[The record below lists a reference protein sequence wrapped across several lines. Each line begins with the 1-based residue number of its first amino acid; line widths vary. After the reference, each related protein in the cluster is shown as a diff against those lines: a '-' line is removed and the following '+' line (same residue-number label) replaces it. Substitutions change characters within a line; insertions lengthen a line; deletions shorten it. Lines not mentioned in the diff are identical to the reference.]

1 MILGSCRD
9 AKLRQERGFL
19 LFPATNEN
27 QPMTNNYSIRA
38 EIPGEADAIS
48 ELHNDAFKDDAKIAA
63 LVPKI
68 RKLEAPIATISIV
81 AQSPLGDVLGHVM
94 LSHSWLDAPDRL
106 VDILVLSPLGV
117 ATAAQKQ
124 GIGTALIKRAIDE
137 ASVTT
142 SPILILEG
150 NPAFY
155 GPRGFEK
162 AKDYGIRS
170 PSLRIPEAALQ
181 LVRLPSYK
189 ASTTGTLVYRE
200 LWWELDSV
208 GLRRS

>member
-1 MILGSCRD
+1 MQNFAGS
-9 AKLRQERGFL
+9 EVFL
-19 LFPATNEN
+19 PFPTTNEN
-27 QPMTNNYSIRA
+27 QPMTINYSIRA

-48 ELHNDAFKDDAKIAA
+48 GLHNDAFKGDAKIAS
-63 LVPKI
+63 LVPEL
-68 RKLEAPIATISIV
+68 RRLEAPFATTSIV
-81 AQSPLGDVLGHVM
+81 AQSPSGDVLGHVTF
-94 LSHSWLDAPDRL
+94 SHSWLDALDRL

-124 GIGTALIKRAIDE
+124 GIGTALIERAIDE

-162 AKDYGIRS
+162 AKDFGIRS

-181 LVRLPSYK
+181 IVRLPSYE
-189 ASTTGTLVYRE
+189 AGTTGTLVYRE

-208 GLRRS
+208 GLRRF